1 MSVSQRKGRSLYARS
16 ASLMRWLHIYL
27 SMVSFT
33 ALAFF
38 AVTGITLNHPTWL
51 GADKQSIREAK
62 GELSKSWLEGEPKQ
76 LEVAE
81 ALRSEQNLRG
91 RVVQFEV
98 GELDCMVVFKSPGYA
113 ADVMIDRQTGKYQ
126 LNETSSG
133 WVSIMND
140 LHKGRDSG
148 AGWSVIIDVSAI
160 VMILVSLSG
169 FLLLLY
175 LKLRRLTGL
184 LSALAGTVLFVL
196 AWWALVP

>member
-1 MSVSQRKGRSLYARS
+1 MTKRKGRSLYARS
-16 ASLMRWLHIYL
+16 ASTMRWLHIYL

-51 GADKQSIREAK
+51 GADQQTTREAQ
-62 GELSKSWLEGEPKQ
+62 GSIELAWLEGEPKQ
-76 LEVAE
+76 LEIAE
-81 ALRSEQNLRG
+81 SLRSEQKLRG

-98 GELDCMVVFKSPGYA
+98 SELDCMVVFKSPGYA

-126 LNETSSG
+126 VTETSSG

-148 AGWSVIIDVSAI
+148 FAWSLIIDVSA
-160 VMILVSLSG
+160 VAMILVSLSG
-169 FLLLLY
+169 FVLLLY
-175 LKLRRLTGL
+175 LKLRRVAGL
-184 LSALAGTVLFVL
+184 LTALAGTVLFVV
-196 AWWALVP
+196 AWVVLVP